1 MNRRHFISTLSGTV
15 AWPVLA
21 RAQTGERMRH
31 IGAVLINNEQEPAGR
46 ARVETLRKS
55 LVELGWVEGKNL
67 RLDIRTGAGDPQH
80 AQSYAR
86 DVVGSR
92 PDVIFAEGTP
102 ILAAVKAATRD
113 IPVVFVAVTDPVG
126 AGFVESL
133 SRPGGNI
140 TGFST
145 FEPEIGGKWLELLK
159 EAHPSI
165 RRAAGI
171 VDPAFKAFAK
181 HWHAIEGLGSRMKL
195 EVTTIAFHD
204 RTDDLEGAIG
214 AFAAKPDGGLIVL
227 PTAINTVSRDRIVA
241 LATRHRLP
249 VIYPFSLYA
258 RQGGLMSYGMDSIVN
273 FPRAA
278 GYIDRILKGAKPADL
293 PVQTPTKYEFLINQ
307 KAANAIG
314 LTLPP
319 TLLARA
325 DEVIE

>member
-1 MNRRHFISTLSGTV
+1 
-15 AWPVLA
+15 
-21 RAQTGERMRH
+21 
-31 IGAVLINNEQEPAGR
+31 
-46 ARVETLRKS
+46 
-55 LVELGWVEGKNL
+55 
-67 RLDIRTGAGDPQH
+67 
-80 AQSYAR
+80 
-86 DVVGSR
+86 
-92 PDVIFAEGTP
+92 
-102 ILAAVKAATRD
+102 LAALKAATRE

-145 FEPEIGGKWLELLK
+145 FETEIGGKWLELLK
-159 EAHPSI
+159 EADPRL

-171 VDPAFKAFAK
+171 VDPAFKGFAK
-181 HWHAIEGLGSRMKL
+181 HWRAIEELGSRMEL
-195 EVTTIAFHD
+195 EITTIAFHD
-204 RTDDLEGAIG
+204 RTDDLEGSVG

-241 LATRHRLP
+241 LAVRHRLP

-258 RQGGLMSYGMDSIVN
+258 RQGGLMSYGLDSIVN
-273 FPRAA
+273 FPRVA

-293 PVQTPTKYEFLINQ
+293 PVQTPTKYELLINQ